1 MTGMRVL
8 NDPGGDPGGAL
19 SELLRLQGQFQARL
33 AEETIS
39 YLRRLQGAAAPNA
52 PGTVLLPEAGTVV
65 EGSGTRGGAVKIA
78 LEVENRQR
86 VHCMVTPLLG
96 PLVDAAGVTWNPA
109 ARAAPPSQ
117 LVGPG
122 EVARLELT
130 VDLPQEL
137 PAGMYRGAL
146 LLQGFRDGGVPVA
159 IAAAEAASAPAKPG
173 APASRRAPDK
183 RAPAKRAPAKRA
195 SAKRASAK
203 RAPAS
208 GAKRGTRSPTAG
220 GEVTG

>member
-1 MTGMRVL
+1 VTGVRVP
-8 NDPGGDPGGAL
+8 NDPGGNPGGAL

-52 PGTVLLPEAGTVV
+52 PGTVLLPEPGTVV
-65 EGSGTRGGAVKIA
+65 EAGGTPGGAVELA
-78 LEVENRQR
+78 LEIENRQR

-109 ARAAPPSQ
+109 AQAAPPSQ

-122 EVARLELT
+122 EVARLSLT
-130 VDLPQEL
+130 VDLPPEL

-159 IAAAEAASAPAKPG
+159 IAVAEAASAPAKQRT
-173 APASRRAPDK
+173 PASRRAP
-183 RAPAKRAPAKRA
+183 
-195 SAKRASAK
+195 AK

-208 GAKRGTRSPTAG
+208 GAKRPKRSPAAG